1 MYRLYVEFVNQDPHG
16 GWVPFGGV
24 AVVAERLNGFRDG
37 LGKLILRLSGDV
49 QPGMRVGFQ
58 YGTDELVRRMCI
70 EVPVEGAGCEWARIT
85 MSYIT
90 MIDDCDQR
98 IEEWLRR
105 FSQQVDGVVPTFTV
119 VVAIGGRQR

>member
-58 YGTDELVRRMCI
+58 YAQEKMLLAAASRFWPRLMDMGTDEPTPIRSASAKLMITNGMLKFSAANAVS
-70 EVPVEGAGCEWARIT
+70 PRI
-85 MSYIT
+85 
-90 MIDDCDQR
+90 R
-98 IEEWLRR
+98 
-105 FSQQVDGVVPTFTV
+105 PTNTPS
-119 VVAIGGRQR
+119 IN